1 MRKKEV
7 LPFAITWIDIEGI
20 MVSEISQTE
29 KNKYCM
35 VSQIC
40 RILKKKKKVKLL
52 ETG

>member
-7 LPFAITWIDIEGI
+7 LPFAITWINVEGI
-20 MVSEISQTE
+20 MISEINQTG

-40 RILKKKKKVKLL
+40 RILKKKNQTLKNR
-52 ETG
+52 E